1 MNTTKDGDVLEE
13 VWFVLEKAIDTG
25 DNLVII
31 RTLKYGLLLYFKD
44 SVSDSLVHNC
54 GSRFYNACSPLFMR
68 RMKDLIN
75 VGSVNFLFHRPRVSK
90 EVLITCV

>member
-1 MNTTKDGDVLEE
+1 MNATRDADVLEE
-13 VWFVLEKAIDTG
+13 VWFVLAKAIDTG

-31 RTLKYGLLLYFKD
+31 RTLKYGLFLYFKD
-44 SVSDSLVHNC
+44 SISDSLVRNC

-75 VGSVNFLFHRPRVSK
+75 VDFLNCLLHRLRVSK